1 MQQFMLNIKM
11 LNIKMQMSVP
21 NIHAVLQIAL
31 IMRLKSTP
39 LQIITN
45 LMTSVQT
52 STQAIC

>member
-1 MQQFMLNIKM
+1 MQQFM

-21 NIHAVLQIAL
+21 SIHAVLQIAL